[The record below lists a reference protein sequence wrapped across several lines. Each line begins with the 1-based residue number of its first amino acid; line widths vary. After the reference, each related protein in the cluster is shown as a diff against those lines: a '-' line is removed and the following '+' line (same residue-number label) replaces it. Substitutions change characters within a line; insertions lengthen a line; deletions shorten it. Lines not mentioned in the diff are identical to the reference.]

1 MIQQIFQTRVGHQVA
16 ILIRRSSH
24 IHHRDLKLLLPLL
37 ITDVE
42 GRQLITSIAQRV
54 EDKVIQLKEGGFGVD
69 LKLSL
74 EEVILIGEH

>member
-1 MIQQIFQTRVGHQVA
+1 
-16 ILIRRSSH
+16 
-24 IHHRDLKLLLPLL
+24 
-37 ITDVE
+37 VE
-42 GRQLITSIAQRV
+42 GRQLVTSIAQRV